1 MDTTHTSWSKCNM
14 KIKPKTRRGKTS
26 NFKTKSNYSW
36 VHNSFPLPLLINDL
50 IFFRPGHSNSNLQ
63 PINYWKTFPNQIHV
77 LKQYT
82 YANFSFNL
90 AKGMDSSV
98 LCFALY
104 VFVKMPTDCVLFWKL
119 VWKSQLTSNYWP
131 HFA

>member
-1 MDTTHTSWSKCNM
+1 MHNCKVKLSHALDATHTSLSKCNM
-14 KIKPKTRRGKTS
+14 KLKQKPGEEKLVISKLKAITLECIIG
-26 NFKTKSNYSW
+26 
-36 VHNSFPLPLLINDL
+36 FPPPLLINDL

-77 LKQYT
+77 LKQCT

-98 LCFALY
+98 LCFAL
-104 VFVKMPTDCVLFWKL
+104 
-119 VWKSQLTSNYWP
+119 
-131 HFA
+131 

>member
-1 MDTTHTSWSKCNM
+1 MHNCKVKLSHALDATHTSLSKCNM
-14 KIKPKTRRGKTS
+14 KLKQNPGEEKLVISK
-26 NFKTKSNYSW
+26 
-36 VHNSFPLPLLINDL
+36 LINDL

-98 LCFALY
+98 LCFAL
-104 VFVKMPTDCVLFWKL
+104 
-119 VWKSQLTSNYWP
+119 
-131 HFA
+131 